1 MCSSQLKAGSN
12 AMSYTRLMKKICSKL
27 EEMEQQKVNRLMSGK
42 SKLVAKLLGTG
53 ESRVMFR

>member
-1 MCSSQLKAGSN
+1 
-12 AMSYTRLMKKICSKL
+12 MSYTRLMKKICSKL